1 MDKLL
6 KPDRLDIDSNST
18 NATQLWTHWKR
29 TFQNFLEAANVSEDK
44 DKLNLLVNY
53 VNPVVYEAIGECT
66 TYTDATATLEKLY
79 IKQKSE
85 IFARHTL
92 STRKQQVDESID
104 QYLLI
109 LKHLSK
115 DCNFQAVSADRN
127 KDDYIRDSFIRGLS
141 ASNIRQRLLESATL
155 TLDQAYNSARALE
168 MAQQQSDSYIMS
180 NSIVNSITTDNTLQ
194 NTAHETDQ
202 NNSTSAATF
211 SKCWFCGKSR
221 HTRDR
226 CPAKNHQCS
235 CAIRPSPHSKT
246 FLYLLSHP

>member
-53 VNPVVYEAIGECT
+53 VNPVVYEAIDKDKLNLLVNYVNPVVYEAISECT
-66 TYTDATATLEKLY
+66 TYTGATATLEKLY

-92 STRKQQVDESID
+92 STRKQQVGESID

-194 NTAHETDQ
+194 NTAHETVTTDNTLQNTVHETDQ
-202 NNSTSAATF
+202 NNM
-211 SKCWFCGKSR
+211 KR
-221 HTRDR
+221 
-226 CPAKNHQCS
+226 
-235 CAIRPSPHSKT
+235 
-246 FLYLLSHP
+246 

>member
-18 NATQLWTHWKR
+18 NTTQLWTHWKR

-53 VNPVVYEAIGECT
+53 VNPVVYEAISECI
-66 TYTDATATLEKLY
+66 TYTDATVTLEKLY

-92 STRKQQVDESID
+92 STRKQHV
-104 QYLLI
+104 
-109 LKHLSK
+109 
-115 DCNFQAVSADRN
+115 VSVDRN
-127 KDDYIRDSFIRGLS
+127 NDFDDYIRDSFIRGLS
-141 ASNIRQRLLESATL
+141 ASNVRQRLLESVTL
-155 TLDQAYNSARALE
+155 TLDQAYNSAIYLE
-168 MAQQQSDSYIMS
+168 MTQQQSDSYIMS

-211 SKCWFCGKSR
+211 PKCWFCGKSR

-235 CAIRPSPHSKT
+235 CG
-246 FLYLLSHP
+246 LMD